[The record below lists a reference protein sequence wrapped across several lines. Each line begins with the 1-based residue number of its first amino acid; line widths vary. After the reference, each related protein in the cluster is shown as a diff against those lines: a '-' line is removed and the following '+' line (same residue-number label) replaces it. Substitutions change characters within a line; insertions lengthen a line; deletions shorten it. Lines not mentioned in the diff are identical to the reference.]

1 MEKVYQTMKH
11 AGITNIV
18 LGTLVIVI
26 GALCGSFIIVNGAK
40 LLSRKN
46 DILF

>member
-11 AGITNIV
+11 SGIMNIV
-18 LGTLVIVI
+18 LGTLIIVV
-26 GALCGSFIIVNGAK
+26 GALCGSFIIVSGAK